1 MRNLITN
8 LVSSASVNLQNMEME
23 EKNQSIKMKRKTTEK
38 FT

>member
-1 MRNLITN
+1 MKNLITN

>member
-23 EKNQSIKMKRKTTEK
+23 EKNQSIKMRRKATEK
-38 FT
+38 LT